1 MAKRLN
7 ISLSDKADELLQSL
21 ARDCEMSV
29 SQCLSQ
35 IILRNHAQF
44 RVLFALEDTDLHQLT
59 PTYTESDTTLHTIT
73 RDYTDLHATTHNY
86 TGSDTNLHTITP
98 TDVIPCNPV
107 SKIDPQKEL
116 DFLDLIKNS

>member
-44 RVLFALEDTDLHQLT
+44 RVLFALEDTDLHTIT
-59 PTYTESDTTLHTIT
+59 PTYTESDTTLHTIA
-73 RDYTDLHATTHNY
+73 RDYTDLHTT
-86 TGSDTNLHTITP
+86 TP
-98 TDVIPCNPV
+98 NPVVECNPV
-107 SKIDPQKEL
+107 SKIDSKKEL
-116 DFLDLIKNS
+116 DFMALIANS

>member
-44 RVLFALEDTDLHQLT
+44 RVLFALEDTDLHTIT

-73 RDYTDLHATTHNY
+73 PNSVDE
-86 TGSDTNLHTITP
+86 
-98 TDVIPCNPV
+98 CNPV
-107 SKIDPQKEL
+107 PKIDPKKEL
-116 DFLDLIKNS
+116 DFMALIANS